1 MQNRALDMDTLHRRL
16 RAYRRS
22 IAFVCALSCIAGAT
36 SATAK
41 EGEAIAP
48 KPAIWI
54 EPSQMFSSQSGA
66 SWIDTRPSVA
76 EPTAQSRIV
85 ATGAN
90 DAIVESMGAY
100 WLIDASFK
108 TQTPIEYPSDMRW
121 TSVDESGRISAFAN
135 ETLYAQSSSGDFVPV
150 LSLPG
155 VRVIDGADSVV
166 AYADAQKLSIADLA
180 QGTVRTIALTDFFD
194 DEKVAQMT
202 PEAVAQAEAAANK
215 KGKKA
220 KQKQAATKTGQDA
233 NDAPVAQIA
242 EMTGIWWRH
251 DGVGVVRVRSILNV
265 RTFITTDN
273 GRTWRRSDDAPDSLT
288 HEFGLIWDSQSRVL
302 SADATRWIDVAGKT
316 YAPADRFLSAQ
327 SVEIASDLPEHWT
340 RLESP
345 KGADNSESTA
355 IPESNSESTCQNPD
369 GSPCVKLPLIAPQ
382 ADSPSD
388 FPIMRSQA
396 SGKVEAT
403 TTEGLYAPK
412 PEAQGLRLWL
422 TRDARCL
429 LPGSCT
435 AEAIQAPRAWM
446 QRPDDAAPIA
456 IELPRGCLPR
466 YIGAQKGLG
475 IVFCDKSSDSIGVYT
490 RSASSDWALETELP
504 AASVDGNAT
513 RIFSGDDGTLIVV
526 GQCSDEAVAPAAPAE
541 TSEAELPPA
550 PATPAKRICNVAIR
564 RPNEIGIQATPLYR
578 ATTDDAQSSDS
589 DDKSKDKSKFGDKS
603 KDSSSDTQT
612 VESVDE
618 SPTATVPTWRI
629 ERPENAVG
637 YVPLRNGEFLT
648 IESTGASSAH
658 LLRFWAPEKSQ
669 SSVPAGAYSELLS
682 ESFDPAPFDGLV
694 MTDEGCLSL
703 YDSSSPPPQLLAVDG
718 GFSNMTCADS
728 RTIALEEKAKRDAQE
743 QGDQAIGDDHY
754 GLRLGAGGF
763 FTVND
768 VQTWFMRIE
777 ALIPVYGG
785 QYEVGLM
792 YRMAG
797 GNKSTAMGHIGM
809 ASVRWRYDGFEL
821 FDFAVGAGIGFGSM
835 CGYEK
840 PKDTS
845 SEVAGDENESSTNRS
860 KSGYEKC
867 STYSLR
873 YQISGIATY
882 KLNEQWKL
890 FISAELLGGTS
901 WGFDVAGGIEIRF

>member
-36 SATAK
+36 SATAE

-121 TSVDESGRISAFAN
+121 TSVDESGRISVFAN

-429 LPGSCT
+429 L
-435 AEAIQAPRAWM
+435 APPR
-446 QRPDDAAPIA
+446 RFKRLGHGCNAPTMPPPSPLNCH
-456 IELPRGCLPR
+456 E
-466 YIGAQKGLG
+466 
-475 IVFCDKSSDSIGVYT
+475 
-490 RSASSDWALETELP
+490 
-504 AASVDGNAT
+504 
-513 RIFSGDDGTLIVV
+513 
-526 GQCSDEAVAPAAPAE
+526 VA
-541 TSEAELPPA
+541 
-550 PATPAKRICNVAIR
+550 C
-564 RPNEIGIQATPLYR
+564 R
-578 ATTDDAQSSDS
+578 ATS
-589 DDKSKDKSKFGDKS
+589 G
-603 KDSSSDTQT
+603 
-612 VESVDE
+612 
-618 SPTATVPTWRI
+618 R
-629 ERPENAVG
+629 
-637 YVPLRNGEFLT
+637 
-648 IESTGASSAH
+648 
-658 LLRFWAPEKSQ
+658 
-669 SSVPAGAYSELLS
+669 
-682 ESFDPAPFDGLV
+682 
-694 MTDEGCLSL
+694 
-703 YDSSSPPPQLLAVDG
+703 
-718 GFSNMTCADS
+718 
-728 RTIALEEKAKRDAQE
+728 KR
-743 QGDQAIGDDHY
+743 G
-754 GLRLGAGGF
+754 
-763 FTVND
+763 
-768 VQTWFMRIE
+768 
-777 ALIPVYGG
+777 
-785 QYEVGLM
+785 
-792 YRMAG
+792 
-797 GNKSTAMGHIGM
+797 
-809 ASVRWRYDGFEL
+809 
-821 FDFAVGAGIGFGSM
+821 
-835 CGYEK
+835 
-840 PKDTS
+840 
-845 SEVAGDENESSTNRS
+845 
-860 KSGYEKC
+860 
-867 STYSLR
+867 
-873 YQISGIATY
+873 
-882 KLNEQWKL
+882 
-890 FISAELLGGTS
+890 
-901 WGFDVAGGIEIRF
+901 